1 MKKPIVLLPKHLREM
16 KQFGER
22 LKLARLRRRL
32 ALTMVAERA
41 AISKP
46 TLVQIE
52 KGNPAVSM
60 GSYYSV
66 MRVYGLESDFP
77 NLANDDTL
85 GRRIQDNSLPRK
97 GLAPKRRSFDER
109 GKDSLGI
116 R

>member
-1 MKKPIVLLPKHLREM
+1 MKKPIVLLPKHRREM
-16 KQFGER
+16 KRFGER

-32 ALTMVAERA
+32 SLAMVAERA

-46 TLVQIE
+46 TLVQME

-66 MRVYGLESDFP
+66 MRVYGLETDFS
-77 NLANDDTL
+77 NLANDDEL

-97 GLAPKRRSFDER
+97 GRAPKKRSFDER
-109 GKDSLGI
+109 G
-116 R
+116 

>member
-1 MKKPIVLLPKHLREM
+1 MKKPIILLPKHLREM

-66 MRVYGLESDFP
+66 MRVYGLETDFS
-77 NLANDDTL
+77 NLANDDEL

-97 GLAPKRRSFDER
+97 GRAPKKRSFDER
-109 GKDSLGI
+109 E
-116 R
+116 

>member
-16 KQFGER
+16 KRFGER

-32 ALTMVAERA
+32 SLTMVAERA

-52 KGNPAVSM
+52 KGNPAASM

-66 MRVYGLESDFP
+66 MRVYGLETDFS
-77 NLANDDTL
+77 NLADDDEL
-85 GRRIQDNSLPRK
+85 GRRIQDHSLPRK
-97 GLAPKRRSFDER
+97 GRSPKKQSSYES
-109 GKDSLGI
+109 G
-116 R
+116 